1 MQSWYLL
8 YCKRG
13 QLQRAQEHL
22 ERQAV
27 NCLAPMITLEKIVRG
42 KRTAVSEPLFPNY
55 LFVEFDPE
63 VIHTTTINATR
74 GVSHFV
80 GCMVQSNSIAET
92 MNTAFG
98 IPTWVMGLIVV
109 ILAGIVFIGGVS
121 RLAAV
126 TEKIVPI
133 MAVLYVLGSLVILI
147 MNAANIPATFALIF
161 QCAFNPDATVGG
173 ATFGIIAAISQG
185 AKRGLFSNEAG
196 MGSTPHAHALAEVK
210 DPHEQGVVAMI
221 GVFVDTIVVVT
232 MTALVVMVSA
242 VSVA

>member
-74 GVSHFV
+74 GVSPLRALWRV
-80 GCMVQSNSIAET
+80 ASDS
-92 MNTAFG
+92 
-98 IPTWVMGLIVV
+98 P
-109 ILAGIVFIGGVS
+109 IGGYS
-121 RLAAV
+121 SA
-126 TEKIVPI
+126 I
-133 MAVLYVLGSLVILI
+133 
-147 MNAANIPATFALIF
+147 
-161 QCAFNPDATVGG
+161 
-173 ATFGIIAAISQG
+173 GI
-185 AKRGLFSNEAG
+185 
-196 MGSTPHAHALAEVK
+196 
-210 DPHEQGVVAMI
+210 
-221 GVFVDTIVVVT
+221 
-232 MTALVVMVSA
+232 
-242 VSVA
+242 